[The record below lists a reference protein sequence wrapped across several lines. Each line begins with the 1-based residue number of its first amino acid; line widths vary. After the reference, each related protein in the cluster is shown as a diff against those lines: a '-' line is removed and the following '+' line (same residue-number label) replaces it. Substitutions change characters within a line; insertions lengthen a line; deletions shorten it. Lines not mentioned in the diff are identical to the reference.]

1 MTKILTEETP
11 GGVLSPAKGDT
22 YPVVLITPG
31 QGTSGYYR
39 EDVIREY
46 APEAFPKGTHVYL
59 DHLKEGEQR
68 TPEKLLGYL
77 TEDTVVNEQG
87 EAINQFKPLKKH
99 REWIEEIR
107 GVVGLSVAVAG
118 EGSPT
123 IIDGRQT
130 LMVESLTPSVTNT
143 VDLVSYAGRGGRFLE
158 SYLQEANSADVEDE
172 RTQSDPQPGSRKE
185 IETMAISEEQVTAL
199 VESVESLVAALTES
213 NKPVEK
219 SVDEIAED
227 RKAAVAAVK
236 AVESADISD
245 ETKAALIEGIEA
257 GDYDVAPAIERE
269 KALTESIRAR
279 LEEQILTEAGASARG
294 TLTES
299 ASDPVAVKGW

>member
-158 SYLQEANSADVEDE
+158 SYLQEANSADIEDE

-213 NKPVEK
+213 KTPAEK

-279 LEEQILTEAGASARG
+279 LEEQILTEAGASAKG
-294 TLTES
+294 NLTES
-299 ASDPVAVKGW
+299 ASEPVAVKGW

>member
-279 LEEQILTEAGASARG
+279 LEEQILTEAGASAKG
-294 TLTES
+294 NLTES
-299 ASDPVAVKGW
+299 ASEPVAVKGW